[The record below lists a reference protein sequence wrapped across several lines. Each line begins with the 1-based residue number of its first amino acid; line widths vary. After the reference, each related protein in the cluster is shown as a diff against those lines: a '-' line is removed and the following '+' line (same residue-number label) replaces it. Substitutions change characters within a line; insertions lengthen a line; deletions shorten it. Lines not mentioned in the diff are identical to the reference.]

1 MTRRKGKG
9 VATAVALEL
18 MYTRNFVRYDQHFTA
33 ITRYTRVSCCIGSHI
48 GLFNFATSHAPG
60 RQKKQD
66 SHPPESKTAPYSN
79 TFKTRSFDL
88 CFE

>member
-33 ITRYTRVSCCIGSHI
+33 ITRYTRVSCCIGSHNGPANSRIRFGVASHI
-48 GLFNFATSHAPG
+48 GLFNFATSRAPG

-66 SHPPESKTAPYSN
+66 SHPP
-79 TFKTRSFDL
+79 
-88 CFE
+88 